1 MDVIG
6 NYIPCNYAEKTER
19 VVNMRAL
26 VTGAAGFIGSHIVD
40 RLIANGHAVV
50 AIDNESA
57 TSNESFYWNENAEK
71 VIKNICEYEQIE
83 PFFKDV
89 DCVFHL
95 AAEAKIQP
103 TIENPCL
110 ASLVNVVGTC
120 NILQAARKNKV
131 KKVVYSSTSAAYG
144 LANQSPLREEMPND
158 CLNPYA
164 VTKVAGEELCKMY
177 TRLFNLPTVIFRYFN
192 VYGERQPVR
201 GQYAPV
207 IGIFLHQ
214 FKNRESMT
222 IVGDGLQRRDF
233 VHVSDVVQANLLAAQ
248 SESPAINGEV
258 FNVGNGKNYSIL
270 ELAKIIGGPYKYIAD
285 REGESRITLADH
297 GKITQLLGWKSTIN
311 VEDWIEEHK

>member
-6 NYIPCNYAEKTER
+6 NYIPCNYVEKTER

-71 VIKNICEYEQIE
+71 GIKNICEYEHIA

-95 AAEAKIQP
+95 AAEAKIHP

-131 KKVVYSSTSAAYG
+131 KKVVYS
-144 LANQSPLREEMPND
+144 
-158 CLNPYA
+158 
-164 VTKVAGEELCKMY
+164 
-177 TRLFNLPTVIFRYFN
+177 
-192 VYGERQPVR
+192 
-201 GQYAPV
+201 
-207 IGIFLHQ
+207 
-214 FKNRESMT
+214 
-222 IVGDGLQRRDF
+222 
-233 VHVSDVVQANLLAAQ
+233 
-248 SESPAINGEV
+248 
-258 FNVGNGKNYSIL
+258 
-270 ELAKIIGGPYKYIAD
+270 
-285 REGESRITLADH
+285 
-297 GKITQLLGWKSTIN
+297 
-311 VEDWIEEHK
+311 